1 MFIMLISTLFQ
12 IPGNQPLQWECP
24 GQAPGLRPPAHDEA
38 GLLRLPAPPRGA
50 ASAPLRAAARA
61 RGDPRPAPRPLSPLP
76 ASLRPQRPGR
86 LWQTGQWSS
95 VMSMFITT
103 AFFNRKRLI
112 WIIAKQGLSLLIY
125 SYFHDLFSEPLHSG
139 KYLLILCWLRSIAVQ
154 FLLNSASAFWIS
166 PCCNT
171 KQRPRICYSNFK
183 VTSDFL
189 HYCIIEFFHCFER
202 GNCARWGLYFR
213 SRASIDICSLWY
225 FYCNQDCLYSSI
237 VRS

>member
-1 MFIMLISTLFQ
+1 MCAASFISIGKYSSPQRPIKKRYHSHSACASNWIIRSVSMQFSKCFLCLMLILILFQ

-24 GQAPGLRPPAHDEA
+24 GQAPGRRPPAHDEA

-50 ASAPLRAAARA
+50 APAPLRVAARA
-61 RGDPRPAPRPLSPLP
+61 GGDPRPAPRPLRPLS

-95 VMSMFITT
+95 VISMFITT

-139 KYLLILCWLRSIAVQ
+139 KYLLILCWLRSITVQ
-154 FLLNSASAFWIS
+154 FLLNSAFEFWIS
-166 PCCNT
+166 AM
-171 KQRPRICYSNFK
+171 
-183 VTSDFL
+183 L
-189 HYCIIEFFHCFER
+189 
-202 GNCARWGLYFR
+202 
-213 SRASIDICSLWY
+213 
-225 FYCNQDCLYSSI
+225 
-237 VRS
+237 